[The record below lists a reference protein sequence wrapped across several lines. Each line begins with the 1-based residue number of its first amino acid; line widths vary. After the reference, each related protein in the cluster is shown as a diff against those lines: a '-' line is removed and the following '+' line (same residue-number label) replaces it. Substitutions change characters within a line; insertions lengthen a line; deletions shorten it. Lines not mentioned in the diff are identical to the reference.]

1 MKHLL
6 FGFVIIAFFV
16 IPVDALDFSAP
27 DAPQSAITY
36 MPDETD
42 NFSEGLLFVIREA
55 VRKTQPGFTEAA
67 GVCAV
72 VLGVTVAVG
81 MLSCLSERLDT
92 VFSLAGTLV
101 TSLLMLQPTKSLIHL
116 STQTIE
122 EISQYGKMLLPVMTG
137 AMAAQGGAT
146 KSAAFYT
153 ATTFFDILLST
164 VISEVLVP
172 LVYIYICLA
181 IASRAFPGQ
190 VLDELRKFI
199 KWLIT
204 WGLKTILYVFTGYIS
219 ITGIVAGSTDAA
231 MLKATKLTISGMVP
245 VVGGI
250 LSDASEAVLVSAGL
264 VKNSAGIYGL
274 LVVTALWVGPFLKI
288 GMQYLCLKI
297 TAGICSMV
305 GTKSIAD
312 VMNDFSETMG
322 ILLAMTGAMCLIVLI
337 STVCFMKGV
346 G

>member
-1 MKHLL
+1 MKQLII
-6 FGFVIIAFFV
+6 GFVIVFLLAVPAQAMEFTPPEV
-16 IPVDALDFSAP
+16 
-27 DAPQSAITY
+27 PQTAISY

-42 NFSEGLLFVIREA
+42 NFGEGLLFVIREA
-55 VRKTQPGFTEAA
+55 VKKVQPGFAEAT
-67 GVCAV
+67 GVCAITV
-72 VLGVTVAVG
+72 GVTVAIG
-81 MLSCLSERLDT
+81 MLSCLSDKKNA
-92 VFSLAGTLV
+92 VYNLAGILIVSLV
-101 TSLLMLQPTKSLIHL
+101 LLQPAKSLIHL
-116 STQTIE
+116 STQTIH
-122 EISQYGKMLLPVMTG
+122 EISQYGKMLLPVMTA

-146 KSAAFYT
+146 KSAAIYT
-153 ATTFFDILLST
+153 ATAFFDLLLST
-164 VISEVLVP
+164 VISEILIP

-181 IASRAFPGQ
+181 VASRAFPGQ
-190 VLDELRKFI
+190 VLDELRKFL
-199 KWLIT
+199 KWLMT

-250 LSDASEAVLVSAGL
+250 LSDASEAVLVSAGI

-274 LVVTALWVGPFLKI
+274 LAVTALWIGPFLEI
-288 GMQYLCLKI
+288 GIQYLCMKI
-297 TAGICSMV
+297 TGGICRMI
-305 GTKSIAD
+305 GTKSIGD
-312 VMNDFSETMG
+312 VINDFSETMG

>member
-1 MKHLL
+1 MRRLIIGFLIVLL
-6 FGFVIIAFFV
+6 LA
-16 IPVDALDFSAP
+16 IPVNAMDFTAPEAPGTALP
-27 DAPQSAITY
+27 Y

-42 NFSEGLLFVIREA
+42 NFGEGLLFVLREA
-55 VRKTQPGFTEAA
+55 IQKIQPDFWEAVGVCGAVA
-67 GVCAV
+67 GVTIAI
-72 VLGVTVAVG
+72 GI
-81 MLSCLSERLDT
+81 LSCFSEKKNM
-92 VFSLAGTLV
+92 VFDMAGTLIV
-101 TSLLMLQPTKSLIHL
+101 ALLLMQPAKSVIQL
-116 STQTIE
+116 STQTID

-137 AMAAQGGAT
+137 ALAAQGGVT
-146 KSAAFYT
+146 KSAAIYT
-153 ATTFFDILLST
+153 GTAFFNMLLST
-164 VISEVLVP
+164 VITEILMP

-181 IASRAFPGQ
+181 VVTRAFPGQ
-190 VLDELRKFI
+190 VLDELRKFL
-199 KWLIT
+199 KWLMT
-204 WGLKTILYVFTGYIS
+204 WGLKTILYVFTGYIG

-274 LVVTALWVGPFLKI
+274 LAVTALWIGPFIKI
-288 GMQYLCLKI
+288 GIQYLCMKI
-297 TAGICSMV
+297 TGGICRML

-312 VMNDFSETMG
+312 ILNDFSETMG
-322 ILLAMTGAMCLIVLI
+322 ILLGMTGSMCLIILI